1 MPSKPLRIFGIL
13 FILSAIVFMVLNLKR
28 VADAKTFWI
37 AIPLLVLG
45 LIFVTL
51 ARKAK

>member
-1 MPSKPLRIFGIL
+1 MPSKPLRILGIL

-45 LIFVTL
+45 LIFVTR
-51 ARKAK
+51 ARKV